1 MVVSVH
7 YELKVDNDGELVTAD
22 KSQPD
27 SPLVYIQGLGML
39 LPEFESNMVGKT
51 VGDSVSFKIS
61 PENGYGV
68 RNEQEIVSIPIDSF
82 KDNEGNVD
90 TNSVRVGNI
99 LPMMDNQGNQFQ
111 GIVCEVTPEVVVMDF
126 NHPMAGKELNFSVT
140 VVEVRPATADELAH
154 GHVHTPADIIIKQII
169 NLHFKPV

>member
-1 MVVSVH
+1 MLLVNKDMVVSVH

-154 GHVHTPADIIIKQII
+154 GHVHGPGG
-169 NLHFKPV
+169 HHH

>member
-1 MVVSVH
+1 
-7 YELKVDNDGELVTAD
+7 DGELVTAD

-154 GHVHTPADIIIKQII
+154 GHVHGPGG
-169 NLHFKPV
+169 HHH

>member
-154 GHVHTPADIIIKQII
+154 GHVHGPGG
-169 NLHFKPV
+169 HHH

>member
-154 GHVHTPADIIIKQII
+154 GHVHDFRRTSSLNK
-169 NLHFKPV
+169 